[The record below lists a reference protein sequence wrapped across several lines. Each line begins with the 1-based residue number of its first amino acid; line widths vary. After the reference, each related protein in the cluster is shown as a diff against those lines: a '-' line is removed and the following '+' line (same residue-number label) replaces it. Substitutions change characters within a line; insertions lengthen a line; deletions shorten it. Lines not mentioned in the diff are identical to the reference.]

1 MSLMSETEVAKRW
14 KISPKTLQRWR
25 TDRYG
30 PTYVKLGKNVRYR
43 SEDIEAYE
51 ISQRAVTRIEPAKWD
66 AKPLAVTSVQE
77 SVDPPDTPVASD
89 PHAVEQN
96 FIGIAEAIRIT
107 NLPAYYFGNAAVRA
121 QLKIPFYT
129 VGRKVRFKPG
139 ELCHWLFE
147 RERAAEAERNRP
159 LEAPTPEPA
168 PRKMRLREALR
179 LHNGGNVL
187 R

>member
-1 MSLMSETEVAKRW
+1 MPLMSETEVAKRW
-14 KISPKTLQRWR
+14 KMSPKTLQRWR

-30 PTYVKLGKNVRYR
+30 PTYIKLGKNVRYR

-51 ISQRAVTRIEPAKWD
+51 FSQRAVTRIEPAEPD
-66 AKPLAVTSVQE
+66 AKTPTVTSAQE
-77 SVDPPDTPVASD
+77 RMDPSDTRVASD

-159 LEAPTPEPA
+159 LDAPTPEPSS
-168 PRKMRLREALR
+168 RKMSLAEALR